1 MGVLYNECDGMEFTE
16 HYFFFSNGP
25 ILILRTY
32 DQEGDNDI
40 LVDVDATTVSVP
52 LAVRMPFPESL
63 PVIERWALHNV
74 PYREMHNLD
83 TEARRICEAF

>member
-1 MGVLYNECDGMEFTE
+1 MGVLHNECDGMEFTE
-16 HYFFFSNGP
+16 HYFFFSNGL
-25 ILILRTY
+25 ILVLRTY

-40 LVDVDATTVSVP
+40 LVDVDSTTVSTP
-52 LAVRMPFPESL
+52 LAVGIPVAESL

-74 PYREMHNLD
+74 PYREMRNLD